1 MSGFLLLLGIAAMF
15 VENAIGSIAQKSNL
29 KS

>member
-15 VENAIGSIAQKSNL
+15 VENEIGRVAQKSNL
-29 KS
+29 KN

>member
-15 VENAIGSIAQKSNL
+15 VENAIGSVAKKSNL
-29 KS
+29 KN

>member
-1 MSGFLLLLGIAAMF
+1 MNGFLFLLGIAAMF
-15 VENAIGSIAQKSNL
+15 VENEIGSFAQKSNF